1 MIKHIEVSEHTEGQ
15 FKGLPKIIVTLEKS
29 VDLEKATSAVTK
41 IQGAVNLLLAGAM
54 MKAAKK

>member
-1 MIKHIEVSEHTEGQ
+1 MIKHIEVSEHTDGQ

-54 MKAAKK
+54 KAKR